1 MELLTPPPP
10 KDIPTSFM
18 DDPRPLKKVGALHA
32 LVSQSV
38 HVQERFCLGKKTKN
52 KKNLK
57 VFIGSPK

>member
-38 HVQERFCLGKKTKN
+38 HVQERFCLGKKTT
-52 KKNLK
+52 KKIIL
-57 VFIGSPK
+57 